1 MSASSSVL
9 HCVFKGCPNVRL
21 SFTDKCAFHKSRSKC
36 CVQDCPNMVYA
47 RNRCV
52 RHGGKKTCQVQ
63 GCGGNVRGGDWCTK
77 HGGHIVK
84 RYCTTEGC
92 TKQAH
97 AQQKCV
103 SHGGGRYCRAP
114 GCSQHIRVGGFCNQH
129 QPSKS
134 PPSSPTSTSTCVW
147 WESVLHAL
155 YVSSGAED
163 LVDDDDLTWVDD
175 FTAMFV

>member
-1 MSASSSVL
+1 MMTTCA
-9 HCVFKGCPNVRL
+9 FKGCPNVRL

-129 QPSKS
+129 QAQKPA
-134 PPSSPTSTSTCVW
+134 PPSASSDSELW
-147 WESVLHAL
+147 DGVLHTL
-155 YVSSGAED
+155 LVSDCSVFD
-163 LVDDDDLTWVDD
+163 TLKDDDWTWLNEL
-175 FTAMFV
+175 TAMLSIPA